1 MDDVGVDGDQGVGLV
16 VGEALA
22 VASLNKAVDHESAGD
37 PGAGHGDLEDA
48 LGGLGGA
55 GGAESALG
63 VGGGHVLGCR

>member
-1 MDDVGVDGDQGVGLV
+1 MKRILVITSCTGD
-16 VGEALA
+16 
-22 VASLNKAVDHESAGD
+22 KAVDHESAGD